1 MGLPVNL
8 IVELDQK
15 LSRRHAAEVLRAV
28 RCMATSRTAPGQR
41 PTPHE
46 RGVVIEL
53 QMAPIEAADGNCAG
67 SPFAGDPRPRLA
79 GGLTPYRDQQ
89 GGG

>member
-8 IVELDQK
+8 IVALDQK

-28 RCMATSRTAPGQR
+28 RCMAKSRTAPGQR

-53 QMAPIEAADGNCAG
+53 QMAPIEAADGTV
-67 SPFAGDPRPRLA
+67 PVRLSLETL
-79 GGLTPYRDQQ
+79 GRVSRVV
-89 GGG
+89 